1 MNREVDR
8 KPDFK
13 SFPNFYHVLCIYV
26 CIYIY
31 YLGKGIWWESK
42 DDKEASKLQ
51 TTKWPQSSS
60 SQSKI
65 KILLLTQM
73 GGSLRLQR

>member
-1 MNREVDR
+1 M
-8 KPDFK
+8 
-13 SFPNFYHVLCIYV
+13 SIILCIYV

-31 YLGKGIWWESK
+31 IYLGKGIWWESK

-65 KILLLTQM
+65 KILLLLTQM